1 MEFYK
6 RVLKLH
12 HFRNLGR
19 KSPTELLLNSSFE
32 KHGGLVILVG
42 ENNVGKSNV
51 LEALTIFNDADI
63 KLCSEEDYFKNH
75 KKDTLLSLE
84 EETIL
89 DRKITGFS
97 CVDLKIQTKEVNKG
111 LKELSKTLISYPF
124 EKHVEALG
132 EQCNNSVYIP
142 TNNNDY
148 SKICTLVSNFINLIT
163 SYNSLG
169 LFLHFYKEKL
179 KLSEFVTE
187 YANATNNL
195 FFKELIKHV
204 SGNSEWIKN
213 FCQCIKEI
221 IKHNTPDKKYNT
233 DEFFVMRQHKQNQL
247 AKIYSCFK
255 KLSEGEIKPKD
266 VEYILKKLEELDK
279 IFKTTDFTKFTP
291 KTEALLN
298 EQSQEKLSEFVKE
311 MIEKIDEKYPI
322 NENFKQQ
329 FRTFRL
335 NIGNLKKE
343 IKNSLKNLDKI
354 GEDFER
360 KKERLI
366 REIENDC
373 KNQKVLKFNYDVL
386 LDNIQQICK
395 NYIASHAV
403 NDVSKDIKS
412 MMCQLYLKKID
423 LLVNSEIEQY
433 RYNDFLE
440 SARKFLWEDI
450 KTLDEKSGV
459 HLFPK
464 NIGEIKDK
472 FETNKEKFKQSKN
485 YSEFAEYCRECN
497 PYTAF
502 QNLKNKVQFPLSGGL
517 SYKSYKLVPTMKE
530 YKEPKI
536 TDNDFKAVLFT
547 CIDYSS
553 LSEFDQWDWFFRNSL
568 FRKMD
573 FHPNA
578 IWNFFGSILKDGQAL
593 QIIMFD
599 KNNDLVIYD
608 SEKSFNIPKKYLQE
622 IDQELLKEIRQ
633 SKHLFPIEVKR
644 KYNNN
649 VCQFEFFK
657 KDTSHLLFKV
667 NFTEILENL
676 AEILEYNM
684 QLKIDSLITK
694 EFNKLLAIAE
704 DSSQNSYQLKIHVR
718 HNNKFYDY
726 SKKSTAYE
734 IKLEIH
740 DCRKSHDHNEPI
752 ILSQQSTGFQWAFNF
767 MFGFLYNVGS
777 DFSFNKNIIYVM
789 DEPATHLSVP
799 ARKEFRRFLKE
810 YAHKNHVTFVLATH
824 DPFLVDT
831 DHLDEIRIVEK
842 ETEGSVIKNH
852 FNYPLNNAGK
862 DSDALD
868 KIKRSLG
875 VGQHVFHNPQKH
887 RIIFVEGIT
896 DYCYLSAFKLYF
908 NEREYKDNP
917 IPFTFLPISG
927 LKNNPNDME
936 ETIKKL
942 CKLDNHPIVL
952 TDDDRK
958 CVFNQKATSERFK
971 KANEEMHDPIRIL
984 QLSKCDE
991 NFKQIEDCFSANDRK
1006 KYAKNK
1012 QMELAM
1018 AFKTRLLYG
1027 EKDDVVS
1034 EETKKNFLKL
1044 FEWIKKECNNP
1055 TIKKEYI
1062 KFDYNTPRIII
1073 ERILM
1078 FKKMCLSLIAIS
1090 GVCVGAKDL
1099 DFKLDYRATGG
1110 KLMGKMTDS
1119 SLLSIT
1125 SMNDEPVVIKNLIVN
1140 RGNSCEATKKVEP
1153 KLGDKFKKEKLFDHE
1168 LKYSQQIF
1176 YRLDCKPNQ
1185 LLEVKIITDKGEYY
1199 HKFSK

>member
-1 MEFYK
+1 M
-6 RVLKLH
+6 R
-12 HFRNLGR
+12 G
-19 KSPTELLLNSSFE
+19 FE
-32 KHGGLVILVG
+32 DP
-42 ENNVGKSNV
+42 N
-51 LEALTIFNDADI
+51 
-63 KLCSEEDYFKNH
+63 
-75 KKDTLLSLE
+75 
-84 EETIL
+84 
-89 DRKITGFS
+89 
-97 CVDLKIQTKEVNKG
+97 
-111 LKELSKTLISYPF
+111 LKELSKILISYPF
-124 EKHVEALG
+124 
-132 EQCNNSVYIP
+132 SVF
-142 TNNNDY
+142 
-148 SKICTLVSNFINLIT
+148 VGGFINLIM
-163 SYNSLG
+163 SYGILDS
-169 LFLHFYKEKL
+169 FLKFYKEKL
-179 KLSEFVTE
+179 KLGAFTTRQ
-187 YANATNNL
+187 ADNL
-195 FFKELIKHV
+195 LFKELIKHV

-233 DEFFVMRQHKQNQL
+233 DEFFVMGQHKQNQL
-247 AKIYSCFK
+247 AKIYSYFK
-255 KLSEGEIKPKD
+255 KLSEGEIKPQNED
-266 VEYILKKLEELDK
+266 ILKKLKSLDE
-279 IFKTTDFTKFTP
+279 IFKTTDFTRFTP
-291 KTEALLN
+291 KTEI
-298 EQSQEKLSEFVKE
+298 KDITKE
-311 MIEKIDEKYPI
+311 IDEKYPI

-329 FRTFRL
+329 FRTFRS
-335 NIGNLKKE
+335 NIISLKKE

-354 GEDFER
+354 REGFKL
-360 KKERLI
+360 KKESWI
-366 REIENDC
+366 KEIGNDC
-373 KNQKVLKFNYDVL
+373 KNQKTLEFNYDVL
-386 LDNIQQICK
+386 LDNIQQTCK
-395 NYIASHAV
+395 KYIASHAV

-412 MMCQLYLKKID
+412 MMCQFYLEKMELLSNSKIRRYQYDD
-423 LLVNSEIEQY
+423 LLK
-433 RYNDFLE
+433 
-440 SARKFLWEDI
+440 SARISLWESI
-450 KTLDEKSGV
+450 KILDNESGTP
-459 HLFPK
+459 LFPK
-464 NIGEIKDK
+464 NIDEIKDK
-472 FETNKEKFKQSKN
+472 FEINKKKLKQSKN
-485 YSEFAEYCRECN
+485 VSEFAEYCRECN

-502 QNLKNKVQFPLSGGL
+502 QNLRNKVQFPLSGGL

-553 LSEFDQWDWFFRNSL
+553 PSEFDQWDWFFRNSL

-593 QIIMFD
+593 QIMFD
-599 KNNDLVIYD
+599 KNNNLEIY
-608 SEKSFNIPKKYLQE
+608 SIYNKSFVIPKKYLQE
-622 IDQELLKEIRQ
+622 IDQESLKEIRQ
-633 SKHLFPIEVKR
+633 SEFPFNIEAKGECD
-644 KYNNN
+644 NN
-649 VCQFEFFK
+649 VCQLEFFNNK
-657 KDTSHLLFKV
+657 SSLLFKV
-667 NFTEILENL
+667 NFTKILENL

-684 QLKIDSLITK
+684 QLKIDSSIAK
-694 EFNKLLAIAE
+694 EFNELLAIDQ
-704 DSSQNSYQLKIHVR
+704 DSPQDSPQDSYQLKIHVR
-718 HNNKFYDY
+718 HNNKLSEDKEY
-726 SKKSTAYE
+726 TEYE
-734 IKLEIH
+734 IKLEVY
-740 DCRKSHDHNEPI
+740 DCRKSHDQNEPI

-777 DFSFNKNIIYVM
+777 NFSFNHNIIYVM

-799 ARKEFRRFLKE
+799 ARKEFRKFLKE
-810 YAHKNHVTFVLATH
+810 YAHKNHVTFVVATH

-852 FNYPLNNAGK
+852 FNYPLNNASK

-875 VGQHVFHNPQKH
+875 VGQHVFHNPKKH
-887 RIIFVEGIT
+887 QIIFVEGIT
-896 DYCYLSAFKLYF
+896 DYCYLSAFKLYLYYKEF
-908 NEREYKDNP
+908 KDNP

-927 LKNNPNDME
+927 LKNNPNEMK
-936 ETIKKL
+936 ETIQKL
-942 CKLDNHPIVL
+942 CELDNNPIVL

-958 CVFNQKATSERFK
+958 CDSDQKATSEQFK
-971 KANEEMHDPIRIL
+971 RANEEMHDPIKIL

-1012 QMELAM
+1012 RMELAM
-1018 AFKTRLLYG
+1018 AFKTRLLYSG
-1027 EKDDVVS
+1027 KDDVVS

-1078 FKKMCLSLIAIS
+1078 FKKMCLSLLMIS

-1199 HKFSK
+1199 HKFSQ

>member
-12 HFRNLGR
+12 PFRNLGR

-32 KHGGLVILVG
+32 NKHGGLVVLVG

-51 LEALTIFNDADI
+51 LEALTIFNDADV
-63 KLCSEEDYFKNH
+63 KLCSENDCFKAH
-75 KKDTLLSLE
+75 EKDSLLSLE
-84 EETIL
+84 EETSL
-89 DRKITGFS
+89 DHKITDFS
-97 CVDLKIQTKEVNKG
+97 CVDLKIQSKEVNKG

-132 EQCNNSVYIP
+132 EQCSNSVYIP

-148 SKICTLVSNFINLIT
+148 SNICTLVSDFINLIT

-169 LFLHFYKEKL
+169 LFLDFYKEKL
-179 KLSEFVTE
+179 KLSELVTE

-221 IKHNTPDKKYNT
+221 IKRNTPDKKYNT
-233 DEFFVMRQHKQNQL
+233 DEFFVMGQHKQNQL
-247 AKIYSCFK
+247 AKIYSYFK
-255 KLSEGEIKPKD
+255 KLSEGEIKPQNED
-266 VEYILKKLEELDK
+266 ILKKLKSLDE

-291 KTEALLN
+291 ETE
-298 EQSQEKLSEFVKE
+298 VKDIIKE
-311 MIEKIDEKYPI
+311 IDEKYPI
-322 NENFKQQ
+322 SENFKQQ
-329 FRTFRL
+329 FRTFRSS
-335 NIGNLKKE
+335 IGNLKKK
-343 IKNSLKNLDKI
+343 IKNSLKYLEKTR
-354 GEDFER
+354 EDFER
-360 KKERLI
+360 KKESWI
-366 REIENDC
+366 KEIGNDC
-373 KNQKVLKFNYDVL
+373 KNQKTLEFDYDVL

-395 NYIASHAV
+395 NYIASHVV
-403 NDVSKDIKS
+403 NDASKDMKS
-412 MMCQLYLKKID
+412 MMCQLYLEKMELLSNSKIRRYQYDD
-423 LLVNSEIEQY
+423 LLK
-433 RYNDFLE
+433 
-440 SARKFLWEDI
+440 SAKKSLWESI
-450 KTLDEKSGV
+450 KILDNESGV

-472 FETNKEKFKQSKN
+472 FEANKEKVKQSKN

-553 LSEFDQWDWFFRNSL
+553 PSEFDQWDWFFRNSL

-608 SEKSFNIPKKYLQE
+608 SEKSFNIPEKYLQE

-667 NFTEILENL
+667 NFTEILENI

-684 QLKIDSLITK
+684 QLKINSLITK
-694 EFNKLLAIAE
+694 EFNELLAIAE
-704 DSSQNSYQLKIHVR
+704 DSPQDSYQLKIHVR

-726 SKKSTAYE
+726 SKEYTAYE

-740 DCRKSHDHNEPI
+740 DCRKSDNQNEPI

-767 MFGFLYNVGS
+767 MFGFLYNWGS
-777 DFSFNKNIIYVM
+777 HFSLNKNIIYVM

-842 ETEGSVIKNH
+842 ETEGSAIKNS
-852 FNYPLNNAGK
+852 FNYPLNNASK
-862 DSDALD
+862 NSDALYQ
-868 KIKRSLG
+868 IKRSLG

-887 RIIFVEGIT
+887 RIIFIEGIT
-896 DYCYLSAFKLYF
+896 DYCYLSTFKLYF
-908 NEREYKDNP
+908 NEREFKDNP

-927 LKNNPNDME
+927 LKNNPNEMK
-936 ETIKKL
+936 ETIQKL
-942 CKLDNHPIVL
+942 CELDNNPIVL

-958 CVFNQKATSERFK
+958 CDSDQKAKSEEFK
-971 KANEEMHDPIRIL
+971 KANEEMHDPITIL

-991 NFKQIEDCFSANDRK
+991 NFKQIEDCFSENDRK
-1006 KYAKNK
+1006 EYAKNK
-1012 QMELAM
+1012 CKELAM

-1027 EKDDVVS
+1027 GEDAVEKQ
-1034 EETKKNFLKL
+1034 TKRNFLKL
-1044 FEWIKKECNNP
+1044 FKWV
-1055 TIKKEYI
+1055 
-1062 KFDYNTPRIII
+1062 
-1073 ERILM
+1073 
-1078 FKKMCLSLIAIS
+1078 AW
-1090 GVCVGAKDL
+1090 
-1099 DFKLDYRATGG
+1099 ATN
-1110 KLMGKMTDS
+1110 L
-1119 SLLSIT
+1119 
-1125 SMNDEPVVIKNLIVN
+1125 IKN
-1140 RGNSCEATKKVEP
+1140 
-1153 KLGDKFKKEKLFDHE
+1153 
-1168 LKYSQQIF
+1168 
-1176 YRLDCKPNQ
+1176 
-1185 LLEVKIITDKGEYY
+1185 
-1199 HKFSK
+1199 

>member
-19 KSPTELLLNSSFE
+19 KSPAELLLNSSFDE
-32 KHGGLVILVG
+32 KHGGLMVLVG

-51 LEALTIFNDADI
+51 LEALTIFNDADV
-63 KLCSEEDYFKNH
+63 KLCSENDCFKAH
-75 KKDTLLSLE
+75 EKDSLLSLE

-89 DRKITGFS
+89 DHKITGFS
-97 CVDLKIQTKEVNKG
+97 CVDLRIQSKEISCN

-132 EQCNNSVYIP
+132 EQCSNFVSIP
-142 TNNNDY
+142 INNDDY
-148 SKICTLVSNFINLIT
+148 SNICTFVSDFINLIT

-169 LFLHFYKEKL
+169 LFLDFYKEKL
-179 KLSEFVTE
+179 KLSELVTE

-195 FFKELIKHV
+195 LFKELIKHV
-204 SGNSEWIKN
+204 SGNSEWIKT

-221 IKHNTPDKKYNT
+221 IKRNTPDKKYNT
-233 DEFFVMRQHKQNQL
+233 DEFFVMGQHKQNQL
-247 AKIYSCFK
+247 AKIYSYFK
-255 KLSEGEIKPKD
+255 KLSEGEIKTQNED
-266 VEYILKKLEELDK
+266 ILKKLKSLDE

-291 KTEALLN
+291 ETE
-298 EQSQEKLSEFVKE
+298 VKDIIKE
-311 MIEKIDEKYPI
+311 IDEKYPI

-329 FRTFRL
+329 FRTFRS
-335 NIGNLKKE
+335 NIISLKKR
-343 IKNSLKNLDKI
+343 IKNSLKYLEKTR
-354 GEDFER
+354 EDFER
-360 KKERLI
+360 KKELLI
-366 REIENDC
+366 RKIENDC
-373 KNQKVLKFNYDVL
+373 KNQKTLEFDYDVL
-386 LDNIQQICK
+386 LDYIQQICK
-395 NYIASHAV
+395 KYIASHVV
-403 NDVSKDIKS
+403 NDASKDIKS
-412 MMCQLYLKKID
+412 MMCQFYLEKMELLSNSKIRRYQYDD
-423 LLVNSEIEQY
+423 LLK
-433 RYNDFLE
+433 
-440 SARKFLWEDI
+440 SARKSLWESI
-450 KTLDEKSGV
+450 KILDNESGAR
-459 HLFPK
+459 LFPK
-464 NIGEIKDK
+464 NLKEIKEK
-472 FETNKEKFKQSKN
+472 FENNKEKFKQSRN

-502 QNLKNKVQFPLSGGL
+502 QNLRNKVQFPLSGGL

-553 LSEFDQWDWFFRNSL
+553 PSEFDQWDWFFRNSL
-568 FRKMD
+568 FRKMG
-573 FHPNA
+573 FHPNI

-593 QIIMFD
+593 QIMFD
-599 KNNDLVIYD
+599 KNNNLEIY
-608 SEKSFNIPKKYLQE
+608 SIYNKSFVIPKKYLQE
-622 IDQELLKEIRQ
+622 IDQESLKEIRQ
-633 SKHLFPIEVKR
+633 SEFPFNIEAKGECD
-644 KYNNN
+644 NN
-649 VCQFEFFK
+649 VCQLEFFNNK
-657 KDTSHLLFKV
+657 SSLLFKV
-667 NFTEILENL
+667 NFTKILENL

-694 EFNKLLAIAE
+694 ESNKLLAIAE
-704 DSSQNSYQLKIHVR
+704 DSSQDSYQLKIRVR

-726 SKKSTAYE
+726 SKEYTAYE

-740 DCRKSHDHNEPI
+740 DCRKSDNQNEPI

-767 MFGFLYNVGS
+767 MFGFLYNWGS
-777 DFSFNKNIIYVM
+777 HFSLNKNIIYVM

-799 ARKEFRRFLKE
+799 ARKEFRKFLKE

-908 NEREYKDNP
+908 NEREYKDNH
-917 IPFTFLPISG
+917 IHFTFLPISG

-936 ETIKKL
+936 ETIQKL
-942 CKLDNHPIVL
+942 CELDNNPIVL

-958 CVFNQKATSERFK
+958 CDSDQNATSERFK
-971 KANEEMHDPIRIL
+971 NANEEMHDPITIL

-1027 EKDDVVS
+1027 GKDDVVS

-1044 FEWIKKECNNP
+1044 FEWIK
-1055 TIKKEYI
+1055 
-1062 KFDYNTPRIII
+1062 
-1073 ERILM
+1073 ERV
-1078 FKKMCLSLIAIS
+1078 KQP
-1090 GVCVGAKDL
+1090 
-1099 DFKLDYRATGG
+1099 
-1110 KLMGKMTDS
+1110 
-1119 SLLSIT
+1119 
-1125 SMNDEPVVIKNLIVN
+1125 ND
-1140 RGNSCEATKKVEP
+1140 
-1153 KLGDKFKKEKLFDHE
+1153 
-1168 LKYSQQIF
+1168 
-1176 YRLDCKPNQ
+1176 
-1185 LLEVKIITDKGEYY
+1185 
-1199 HKFSK
+1199 

>member
-51 LEALTIFNDADI
+51 LEALKIFNDADI
-63 KLCSEEDYFKNH
+63 KLCNEEYYFKPH
-75 KKDTLLSLE
+75 EKDSLLSLE

-89 DRKITGFS
+89 DHKITGFS
-97 CVDLKIQTKEVNKG
+97 CVDLKIQTEEIGEG

-132 EQCNNSVYIP
+132 EQCSNFVSIP
-142 TNNNDY
+142 INNDDY
-148 SKICTLVSNFINLIT
+148 SNICTFVSNFINLIT
-163 SYNSLG
+163 SYNSLES
-169 LFLHFYKEKL
+169 FLHFYKEKL
-179 KLSEFVTE
+179 KLSELVTE

-195 FFKELIKHV
+195 LFKELIKHV

-221 IKHNTPDKKYNT
+221 IKCNTPDKKYNT
-233 DEFFVMRQHKQNQL
+233 DEFFVMGQHKQNQL
-247 AKIYSCFK
+247 AKIYSYFK
-255 KLSEGEIKPKD
+255 KLSEGEIKPQNED
-266 VEYILKKLEELDK
+266 ILKKLKSLDE

-291 KTEALLN
+291 ETE
-298 EQSQEKLSEFVKE
+298 VKDIIKE
-311 MIEKIDEKYPI
+311 IDEKYPI

-335 NIGNLKKE
+335 NIGNLKKK
-343 IKNSLKNLDKI
+343 IKNSLKYLEKTREN
-354 GEDFER
+354 FER

-395 NYIASHAV
+395 KYITSHV
-403 NDVSKDIKS
+403 VSDESKDMKY
-412 MMCQLYLKKID
+412 MMCQFYLEKMELLSNSKIRRYQYDD
-423 LLVNSEIEQY
+423 LLK
-433 RYNDFLE
+433 
-440 SARKFLWEDI
+440 SAEKSLWESI

-472 FETNKEKFKQSKN
+472 FETNKEKVKQSKN
-485 YSEFAEYCRECN
+485 VSEFAEYCRECN

-502 QNLKNKVQFPLSGGL
+502 QNLRNKVQFPLSGGL
-517 SYKSYKLVPTMKE
+517 SYKSYKLVPIMKK

-553 LSEFDQWDWFFRNSL
+553 PSEFDQWDWFFRNSL
-568 FRKMD
+568 FRKID
-573 FHPNA
+573 FNPYN
-578 IWNFFGSILKDGQAL
+578 IW
-593 QIIMFD
+593 
-599 KNNDLVIYD
+599 KNLNLDD
-608 SEKSFNIPKKYLQE
+608 
-622 IDQELLKEIRQ
+622 
-633 SKHLFPIEVKR
+633 
-644 KYNNN
+644 
-649 VCQFEFFK
+649 K
-657 KDTSHLLFKV
+657 KDF
-667 NFTEILENL
+667 

-704 DSSQNSYQLKIHVR
+704 DSSQDSYQLKIHVR

-740 DCRKSHDHNEPI
+740 DCRRSDNQKPI
-752 ILSQQSTGFQWAFNF
+752 ILSEQSTGFQWAFNF

-777 DFSFNKNIIYVM
+777 NFSFNKNIIYVM

-799 ARKEFRRFLKE
+799 ARKEFRKFLKE

-842 ETEGSVIKNH
+842 ETEGSAIKNH

-862 DSDALD
+862 DSDALYQ
-868 KIKRSLG
+868 IKRSLG
-875 VGQHVFHNPQKH
+875 VGQHAFHNPQKH

-908 NEREYKDNP
+908 NEREFKDNP

-927 LKNNPNDME
+927 LKNNPNEMK
-936 ETIKKL
+936 ETIQKL
-942 CKLDNHPIVL
+942 CELDNNPIVL

-971 KANEEMHDPIRIL
+971 KANEDFGNPITIL
-984 QLSKCDE
+984 QLSKCDRH
-991 NFKQIEDCFSANDRK
+991 FKQIEDCFSANDRN

-1012 QMELAM
+1012 RMELAM
-1018 AFKTRLLYG
+1018 AFKTRLLYSG
-1027 EKDDVVS
+1027 KDDVMS
-1034 EETKKNFLKL
+1034 EETKENFKKL

-1055 TIKKEYI
+1055 TIKKGYI
-1062 KFDYNTPRIII
+1062 KFDYNTPQ
-1073 ERILM
+1073 IL
-1078 FKKMCLSLIAIS
+1078 
-1090 GVCVGAKDL
+1090 
-1099 DFKLDYRATGG
+1099 
-1110 KLMGKMTDS
+1110 
-1119 SLLSIT
+1119 LL
-1125 SMNDEPVVIKNLIVN
+1125 
-1140 RGNSCEATKKVEP
+1140 
-1153 KLGDKFKKEKLFDHE
+1153 
-1168 LKYSQQIF
+1168 
-1176 YRLDCKPNQ
+1176 
-1185 LLEVKIITDKGEYY
+1185 KG
-1199 HKFSK
+1199 F

>member
-12 HFRNLGR
+12 QFRNLGR
-19 KSPTELLLNSSFE
+19 NLPTKLLLNSSFE
-32 KHGGLVILVG
+32 KHGGLVVLVG

-63 KLCSEEDYFKNH
+63 KLCSENDYFKAH
-75 KKDTLLSLE
+75 ESEDTVLNLE

-89 DRKITGFS
+89 DHKITGFS
-97 CVDLKIQTKEVNKG
+97 CVDLRIQSKEISCN

-124 EKHVEALG
+124 EKHVEALV
-132 EQCNNSVYIP
+132 EQCSNSVYIP

-148 SKICTLVSNFINLIT
+148 SNICTLVSNFINLIT

-179 KLSEFVTE
+179 KLSELVTE

-195 FFKELIKHV
+195 FFKESIKHV

-221 IKHNTPDKKYNT
+221 IKRNTPDKKYNT

-291 KTEALLN
+291 KTE
-298 EQSQEKLSEFVKE
+298 VKDIIKE
-311 MIEKIDEKYPI
+311 IDEKYPI
-322 NENFKQQ
+322 SENFKQQ
-329 FRTFRL
+329 FRTFRSS
-335 NIGNLKKE
+335 IGNLKKK
-343 IKNSLKNLDKI
+343 IKNSLKYLEKTR
-354 GEDFER
+354 EDFER

-553 LSEFDQWDWFFRNSL
+553 PSEFDQSDWFFRNSL

-622 IDQELLKEIRQ
+622 IDQESLKEIRQ

-694 EFNKLLAIAE
+694 EFNKFLAIAE
-704 DSSQNSYQLKIHVR
+704 DSPQDSYQLKIRVR

-726 SKKSTAYE
+726 SKESTAYE
-734 IKLEIH
+734 VKLEIH
-740 DCRKSHDHNEPI
+740 DCRKSDNQNEPI

-777 DFSFNKNIIYVM
+777 HFSLNKNIIYVM
-789 DEPATHLSVP
+789 DELATHLSVP
-799 ARKEFRRFLKE
+799 ARKEFRKFLKE

-831 DHLDEIRIVEK
+831 DHLDEIRIVEIAEK
-842 ETEGSVIKNH
+842 EGSMIKNH
-852 FNYPLNNAGK
+852 FNYPLNNASK

-908 NEREYKDNP
+908 NKHNPQFKDNP

-927 LKNNPNDME
+927 LKNNPNKMK

-942 CKLDNHPIVL
+942 CELDNNPIVL

-958 CVFNQKATSERFK
+958 CVFNQNATSERFK
-971 KANEEMHDPIRIL
+971 RANEDLSNPITIL
-984 QLSKCDE
+984 QLSDCDRH
-991 NFKQIEDCFSANDRK
+991 FKQIEDCFSANDRK

-1012 QMELAM
+1012 RMELAM

-1027 EKDDVVS
+1027 GKDAVEKQ
-1034 EETKKNFLKL
+1034 TKRNFLKL
-1044 FEWIKKECNNP
+1044 FKWV
-1055 TIKKEYI
+1055 
-1062 KFDYNTPRIII
+1062 
-1073 ERILM
+1073 
-1078 FKKMCLSLIAIS
+1078 AW
-1090 GVCVGAKDL
+1090 
-1099 DFKLDYRATGG
+1099 ATN
-1110 KLMGKMTDS
+1110 L
-1119 SLLSIT
+1119 
-1125 SMNDEPVVIKNLIVN
+1125 IKN
-1140 RGNSCEATKKVEP
+1140 
-1153 KLGDKFKKEKLFDHE
+1153 
-1168 LKYSQQIF
+1168 
-1176 YRLDCKPNQ
+1176 
-1185 LLEVKIITDKGEYY
+1185 
-1199 HKFSK
+1199 

>member
-19 KSPTELLLNSSFE
+19 KSPTKLLLNSSFE
-32 KHGGLVILVG
+32 KHGGLVVLVG

-51 LEALTIFNDADI
+51 LEALKIFNDADV
-63 KLCSEEDYFKNH
+63 KLCSEEDYFKDH
-75 KKDTLLSLE
+75 EKGSLLRLE

-89 DRKITGFS
+89 DYKITGFS
-97 CVDLKIQTKEVNKG
+97 CVDLKIQTEKIGKG

-132 EQCNNSVYIP
+132 EQCSNIVFIP
-142 TNNNDY
+142 SNNNDY
-148 SKICTLVSNFINLIT
+148 SNICTFVSNFTNFIV
-163 SYNSLG
+163 SYDQLKP
-169 LFLHFYKEKL
+169 FLRFYKEKL
-179 KLSEFVTE
+179 KLSELVTE

-195 FFKELIKHV
+195 LFKELVKHL
-204 SGNSEWIKN
+204 SGSSEWIKT

-221 IKHNTPDKKYNT
+221 IKCNTPDKKYNT
-233 DEFFVMRQHKQNQL
+233 DEFFVMGQHKQNQL
-247 AKIYSCFK
+247 AKIYSYFK
-255 KLSEGEIKPKD
+255 KLSEGEIKPQNED
-266 VEYILKKLEELDK
+266 ILKKLKNLDE

-291 KTEALLN
+291 ETE
-298 EQSQEKLSEFVKE
+298 VKDIIKE
-311 MIEKIDEKYPI
+311 IDEKYPI

-335 NIGNLKKE
+335 NIGNLKKK
-343 IKNSLKNLDKI
+343 IKNSLKYLEKTR
-354 GEDFER
+354 EDFER

-485 YSEFAEYCRECN
+485 YFEFAEYCRECN

-502 QNLKNKVQFPLSGGL
+502 QNLRNKVQFPLSGGL
-517 SYKSYKLVPTMKE
+517 SYKSYKLVPIMKE

-553 LSEFDQWDWFFRNSL
+553 PSEFDQWDWFFRNSL

-608 SEKSFNIPKKYLQE
+608 SEKSFNIPEKYLQE
-622 IDQELLKEIRQ
+622 IDQESLKEIRQ

-694 EFNKLLAIAE
+694 EFNRLLAIAE
-704 DSSQNSYQLKIHVR
+704 DSPQDSYQLKIHVR
-718 HNNKFYDY
+718 HNNKLSEEKEY
-726 SKKSTAYE
+726 TAYE
-734 IKLEIH
+734 IKLEVY

-842 ETEGSVIKNH
+842 ETEGSAIKNS

-896 DYCYLSAFKLYF
+896 DYCYLSAFKLYLYYK
-908 NEREYKDNP
+908 EYKDNP

-927 LKNNPNDME
+927 LKNNPNDMK

-942 CKLDNHPIVL
+942 CELDNHPIVL

-958 CVFNQKATSERFK
+958 CDSDQKAKSEEFK
-971 KANEEMHDPIRIL
+971 KANEEMHDPITIL
-984 QLSKCDE
+984 QLSDCDRH
-991 NFKQIEDCFSANDRK
+991 FKQIEDCFSANDRK

-1027 EKDDVVS
+1027 GKDDVMS
-1034 EETKKNFLKL
+1034 EETKENFKKL

-1062 KFDYNTPRIII
+1062 KFDYNTPQ
-1073 ERILM
+1073 IL
-1078 FKKMCLSLIAIS
+1078 
-1090 GVCVGAKDL
+1090 
-1099 DFKLDYRATGG
+1099 
-1110 KLMGKMTDS
+1110 
-1119 SLLSIT
+1119 
-1125 SMNDEPVVIKNLIVN
+1125 
-1140 RGNSCEATKKVEP
+1140 
-1153 KLGDKFKKEKLFDHE
+1153 
-1168 LKYSQQIF
+1168 
-1176 YRLDCKPNQ
+1176 
-1185 LLEVKIITDKGEYY
+1185 
-1199 HKFSK
+1199 

>member
-12 HFRNLGR
+12 QFRNLGR
-19 KSPTELLLNSSFE
+19 KSPAELLLNSSFE
-32 KHGGLVILVG
+32 KHGGLVVLVG

-51 LEALTIFNDADI
+51 LEALTIFNDADV
-63 KLCSEEDYFKNH
+63 KLCSEEDYFKPH
-75 KKDTLLSLE
+75 EKDSLLSLE
-84 EETIL
+84 EEAIL
-89 DRKITGFS
+89 DHKITGFS
-97 CVDLKIQTKEVNKG
+97 CVDLKIQSKEVNKG

-124 EKHVEALG
+124 EKHVKALG
-132 EQCNNSVYIP
+132 EQCNNIVSIP
-142 TNNNDY
+142 INNDDY
-148 SKICTLVSNFINLIT
+148 SNICTLVSDFINLIT
-163 SYNSLG
+163 SYNSLES
-169 LFLHFYKEKL
+169 FLHFYKEKL
-179 KLSEFVTE
+179 KLSELVTK
-187 YANATNNL
+187 YADATNNL
-195 FFKELIKHV
+195 LFKELIKHV

-221 IKHNTPDKKYNT
+221 KKCNTPNKKYNS
-233 DEFFVMRQHKQNQL
+233 DEFFVMGQHKQNQL
-247 AKIYSCFK
+247 SKIYSHFK
-255 KLSEGEIKPKD
+255 KLSASEVKPQNED
-266 VEYILKKLEELDK
+266 ILKKLKSLDE

-291 KTEALLN
+291 ETE
-298 EQSQEKLSEFVKE
+298 VKDIIKE
-311 MIEKIDEKYPI
+311 IDEKYPI

-335 NIGNLKKE
+335 NIGNLKKK
-343 IKNSLKNLDKI
+343 IKNSLKYLEKTR
-354 GEDFER
+354 EDFKL
-360 KKERLI
+360 KKESWI
-366 REIENDC
+366 KEIGNDC

-395 NYIASHAV
+395 KYIASHAV
-403 NDVSKDIKS
+403 NDASKDIKP
-412 MMCQLYLKKID
+412 MMCQFYLKQID
-423 LLVNSEIEQY
+423 LLSNSEIVRHKY
-433 RYNDFLE
+433 SIFYE
-440 SARKFLWEDI
+440 SARKSLWESI
-450 KTLDEKSGV
+450 KTLDNESGI

-472 FETNKEKFKQSKN
+472 FEVNKEKFKQSKN
-485 YSEFAEYCRECN
+485 VSEFAEYCRECN

-502 QNLKNKVQFPLSGGL
+502 QNLKNKVQLPLSGGL

-536 TDNDFKAVLFT
+536 TDNDLKTALF
-547 CIDYSS
+547 ILFDYSPS
-553 LSEFDQWDWFFRNSL
+553 SEFNQSDFFRNSL
-568 FRKMD
+568 FRKTS
-573 FHPNA
+573 FYPNE
-578 IWNFFGSILKDGQAL
+578 IWNFFGRILNDGQAL
-593 QIIMFD
+593 EIIMFD
-599 KNNDLVIYD
+599 KNNDLVIYN

-622 IDQELLKEIRQ
+622 RDQKEIKR
-633 SKHLFPIEVKR
+633 SEYLSTEVKGEC
-644 KYNNN
+644 NNN

-667 NFTEILENL
+667 NFTEILENI

-684 QLKIDSLITK
+684 QLKIDSSITK

-704 DSSQNSYQLKIHVR
+704 DERQDSYQLKIRVR

-740 DCRKSHDHNEPI
+740 DYRKSHEQNEPI

-777 DFSFNKNIIYVM
+777 HFSLNKNIIYVM

-799 ARKEFRRFLKE
+799 ARKEFRKFLKE
-810 YAHKNHVTFVLATH
+810 YAHKNHVSFVLATH

-852 FNYPLNNAGK
+852 FNYPLKNAGK

-875 VGQHVFHNPQKH
+875 VGQHVFHNPQKY

-908 NEREYKDNP
+908 NERYKEYKDNP

-927 LKNNPNDME
+927 IKNNPNAME
-936 ETIKKL
+936 ETIQKL
-942 CKLDNHPIVL
+942 CELDNNPIVL

-958 CVFNQKATSERFK
+958 CVFNQQATSERFK
-971 KANEEMHDPIRIL
+971 RANEEMHDPITIL
-984 QLSKCDE
+984 QLSDCDRH
-991 NFKQIEDCFSANDRK
+991 FKQIEDCFSANDRK

-1012 QMELAM
+1012 RMELAM

-1027 EKDDVVS
+1027 GKDAVEKQ
-1034 EETKKNFLKL
+1034 TKRNFLKL
-1044 FEWIKKECNNP
+1044 FKWI
-1055 TIKKEYI
+1055 
-1062 KFDYNTPRIII
+1062 
-1073 ERILM
+1073 
-1078 FKKMCLSLIAIS
+1078 AW
-1090 GVCVGAKDL
+1090 
-1099 DFKLDYRATGG
+1099 ATN
-1110 KLMGKMTDS
+1110 L
-1119 SLLSIT
+1119 
-1125 SMNDEPVVIKNLIVN
+1125 IKN
-1140 RGNSCEATKKVEP
+1140 
-1153 KLGDKFKKEKLFDHE
+1153 
-1168 LKYSQQIF
+1168 
-1176 YRLDCKPNQ
+1176 
-1185 LLEVKIITDKGEYY
+1185 
-1199 HKFSK
+1199 

>member
-12 HFRNLGR
+12 YFRNLGR
-19 KSPTELLLNSSFE
+19 KSPTKLLLNSSFDE
-32 KHGGLVILVG
+32 KHGELVILVG

-51 LEALTIFNDADI
+51 LEALKAFNDTDI
-63 KLCSEEDYFKNH
+63 KLCNENDCFKAHESE
-75 KKDTLLSLE
+75 DTVLNLE
-84 EETIL
+84 EETIRNNETI
-89 DRKITGFS
+89 DFS
-97 CVDLKIQTKEVNKG
+97 CVDLKIQSKEVNKG

-124 EKHVEALG
+124 EKHVEALS
-132 EQCNNSVYIP
+132 EQCSNSVYIP

-148 SKICTLVSNFINLIT
+148 SNICTLVSNFINLIT

-179 KLSEFVTE
+179 KLSELVTE
-187 YANATNNL
+187 YANTTNNL
-195 FFKELIKHV
+195 FFKELIKYV
-204 SGNSEWIKN
+204 SGNSKGIKT

-233 DEFFVMRQHKQNQL
+233 DEFFVMGQHKQNQL
-247 AKIYSCFK
+247 AKIYSYFK
-255 KLSEGEIKPKD
+255 KLSEGEIKPQNED
-266 VEYILKKLEELDK
+266 ILKKLKSLDE

-291 KTEALLN
+291 ETE
-298 EQSQEKLSEFVKE
+298 VKDIIKE
-311 MIEKIDEKYPI
+311 IDEKYPI

-335 NIGNLKKE
+335 NIGNLKKK
-343 IKNSLKNLDKI
+343 IKNSLKNLEKTR
-354 GEDFER
+354 EDFER

-366 REIENDC
+366 QEKNYC

-403 NDVSKDIKS
+403 NDASKDIKS
-412 MMCQLYLKKID
+412 MMCQFYLKQID
-423 LLVNSEIEQY
+423 LLSNSEIVRHKY
-433 RYNDFLE
+433 SIFYE
-440 SARKFLWEDI
+440 SARKSLWKNI
-450 KTLDEKSGV
+450 KTLDEKSGTR
-459 HLFPK
+459 LFPK
-464 NIGEIKDK
+464 NPKEIKEK
-472 FETNKEKFKQSKN
+472 FEDNKEKFKQSKN
-485 YSEFAEYCRECN
+485 YYEFAEYCRECS

-502 QNLKNKVQFPLSGGL
+502 QNLRNKVQFPLSGGL
-517 SYKSYKLVPTMKE
+517 SYKFDKLVPTIKE
-530 YKEPKI
+530 YKELKI
-536 TDNDFKAVLFT
+536 TDNDLKTALFT

-553 LSEFDQWDWFFRNSL
+553 PSEFDQSDWFFRNSL
-568 FRKMD
+568 FRKMG
-573 FHPNA
+573 FHPNT
-578 IWNFFGSILKDGQAL
+578 IWNFFGRILKDGQAL

-608 SEKSFNIPKKYLQE
+608 FEKSFNIPKKYLQE
-622 IDQELLKEIRQ
+622 IDQESLKEIRQ
-633 SKHLFPIEVKR
+633 SEFPFNIEAKGECD
-644 KYNNN
+644 NN

-667 NFTEILENL
+667 NFTEILENI

-704 DSSQNSYQLKIHVR
+704 DSSQDSYQLKIRVR

-726 SKKSTAYE
+726 SKKYTAYE

-789 DEPATHLSVP
+789 DEPATPLSVP

-852 FNYPLNNAGK
+852 FNYPLNNASK

-908 NEREYKDNP
+908 NEREFKDNP

-927 LKNNPNDME
+927 LKNNPNKMK
-936 ETIKKL
+936 ETIQKL
-942 CKLDNHPIVL
+942 CELDNNPIVL

-958 CVFNQKATSERFK
+958 YDSDQQATSERFK
-971 KANEEMHDPIRIL
+971 KANEDLGNPITIL
-984 QLSKCDE
+984 QLSDCDRH
-991 NFKQIEDCFSANDRK
+991 FKQIEDCFSANDRN

-1012 QMELAM
+1012 RMELAM
-1018 AFKTRLLYG
+1018 AFKTRLLYSG
-1027 EKDDVVS
+1027 KDDVVS

-1062 KFDYNTPRIII
+1062 KFDYNTPQ
-1073 ERILM
+1073 IL
-1078 FKKMCLSLIAIS
+1078 
-1090 GVCVGAKDL
+1090 
-1099 DFKLDYRATGG
+1099 
-1110 KLMGKMTDS
+1110 
-1119 SLLSIT
+1119 
-1125 SMNDEPVVIKNLIVN
+1125 
-1140 RGNSCEATKKVEP
+1140 
-1153 KLGDKFKKEKLFDHE
+1153 
-1168 LKYSQQIF
+1168 
-1176 YRLDCKPNQ
+1176 
-1185 LLEVKIITDKGEYY
+1185 
-1199 HKFSK
+1199 

>member
-1 MEFYK
+1 M
-6 RVLKLH
+6 V
-12 HFRNLGR
+12 
-19 KSPTELLLNSSFE
+19 
-32 KHGGLVILVG
+32 LVG

-51 LEALTIFNDADI
+51 LEALKIFNDADI
-63 KLCSEEDYFKNH
+63 KLCNEEDYFKPH
-75 KKDTLLSLE
+75 EKDSLLSLE

-89 DRKITGFS
+89 DHKITGFS
-97 CVDLKIQTKEVNKG
+97 CVDLRIQSKG
-111 LKELSKTLISYPF
+111 VSEELKELSKILISYPF

-132 EQCNNSVYIP
+132 EQCSNSVYIP

-148 SKICTLVSNFINLIT
+148 SNICTFVSNFINLIT
-163 SYNSLG
+163 SYNSLES
-169 LFLHFYKEKL
+169 FLHFYKEKL
-179 KLSEFVTE
+179 KLSELVTK
-187 YANATNNL
+187 YADATNNL
-195 FFKELIKHV
+195 LFKELIKHV

-221 IKHNTPDKKYNT
+221 IKRNTPDKKYNT
-233 DEFFVMRQHKQNQL
+233 DEFFVMGQHKQNQL
-247 AKIYSCFK
+247 AKIYSYFK
-255 KLSEGEIKPKD
+255 KLSEGEIKPQNED
-266 VEYILKKLEELDK
+266 ILKKLKSLDE

-291 KTEALLN
+291 ETE
-298 EQSQEKLSEFVKE
+298 VKDIIKE
-311 MIEKIDEKYPI
+311 IDEKYPI

-335 NIGNLKKE
+335 NIGNLKKK
-343 IKNSLKNLDKI
+343 IKNSLKYLEKI
-354 GEDFER
+354 REDFER

-412 MMCQLYLKKID
+412 MMCQFYLKKID

-472 FETNKEKFKQSKN
+472 FEANKEKVKQSKN
-485 YSEFAEYCRECN
+485 YFEFAEYCRECN

-517 SYKSYKLVPTMKE
+517 SYKSYKLVPIMKE
-530 YKEPKI
+530 YKDLKI
-536 TDNDFKAVLFT
+536 TDNDLKTVLFT

-553 LSEFDQWDWFFRNSL
+553 PSEFDQSDWFFRNSL

-573 FHPNA
+573 FHPNT
-578 IWNFFGSILKDGQAL
+578 IWNFFLSILKDGQAL

-608 SEKSFNIPKKYLQE
+608 SEKSFNIPEKYLQE

-657 KDTSHLLFKV
+657 KDISHLLFKV

-684 QLKIDSLITK
+684 QLKIDSLIAK
-694 EFNKLLAIAE
+694 EFNRLLAIAE
-704 DSSQNSYQLKIHVR
+704 DSSQDSYQLKIRVR

-734 IKLEIH
+734 IKLKIH
-740 DCRKSHDHNEPI
+740 DCRKSDNQNEPI

-767 MFGFLYNVGS
+767 MFGFLYNWGS
-777 DFSFNKNIIYVM
+777 HFSLNENIIYVM
-789 DEPATHLSVP
+789 DEPATPLSVP

-842 ETEGSVIKNH
+842 ETEGSVIKNN
-852 FNYPLNNAGK
+852 FNYPLNNTSK
-862 DSDALD
+862 NSDALD

-875 VGQHVFHNPQKH
+875 VGQHVFCDPKKH

-896 DYCYLSAFKLYF
+896 DYCYLSVFKLYF
-908 NEREYKDNP
+908 NKHNPQYKDNP

-927 LKNNPNDME
+927 LKNNPNEMK
-936 ETIKKL
+936 ETIQKL
-942 CKLDNHPIVL
+942 CELDNNPIVL

-958 CVFNQKATSERFK
+958 CDFDQNATSERFK
-971 KANEEMHDPIRIL
+971 KANEEMHDPITIL

-991 NFKQIEDCFSANDRK
+991 NFKQIEDCFSANDRE

-1012 QMELAM
+1012 RKELAM
-1018 AFKTRLLYG
+1018 AFKTRLLYSG
-1027 EKDDVVS
+1027 KDDVMS
-1034 EETKKNFLKL
+1034 EETKKNFLCL
-1044 FEWIKKECNNP
+1044 FEWIKK
-1055 TIKKEYI
+1055 
-1062 KFDYNTPRIII
+1062 R
-1073 ERILM
+1073 
-1078 FKKMCLSLIAIS
+1078 
-1090 GVCVGAKDL
+1090 V
-1099 DFKLDYRATGG
+1099 
-1110 KLMGKMTDS
+1110 
-1119 SLLSIT
+1119 
-1125 SMNDEPVVIKNLIVN
+1125 
-1140 RGNSCEATKKVEP
+1140 
-1153 KLGDKFKKEKLFDHE
+1153 
-1168 LKYSQQIF
+1168 
-1176 YRLDCKPNQ
+1176 
-1185 LLEVKIITDKGEYY
+1185 
-1199 HKFSK
+1199 

>member
-1 MEFYK
+1 MELYK

-12 HFRNLGR
+12 PFRNLGR

-32 KHGGLVILVG
+32 NKHGGLVILVG

-63 KLCSEEDYFKNH
+63 KLCNEEDYFKPH
-75 KKDTLLSLE
+75 EKDSLLSLE

-89 DRKITGFS
+89 DHKITGFS
-97 CVDLKIQTKEVNKG
+97 CVDLKIQTKGVSEE
-111 LKELSKTLISYPF
+111 LKELSKILISYPF
-124 EKHVEALG
+124 EKHVEALS
-132 EQCNNSVYIP
+132 EQCSNFVYIP

-148 SKICTLVSNFINLIT
+148 SNICTLVSNFINLIT
-163 SYNSLG
+163 SYNSLES
-169 LFLHFYKEKL
+169 FLHFYKEKL
-179 KLSEFVTE
+179 KLSAFSTRQ
-187 YANATNNL
+187 ANNL

-221 IKHNTPDKKYNT
+221 IKRNTPDKKYNT
-233 DEFFVMRQHKQNQL
+233 DEFFVMGQHKQNQL
-247 AKIYSCFK
+247 AKIYSYFK
-255 KLSEGEIKPKD
+255 KLSEGEIKPQNED
-266 VEYILKKLEELDK
+266 ILKKLKSLDE

-322 NENFKQQ
+322 SENFKQQ
-329 FRTFRL
+329 FRTFRSS
-335 NIGNLKKE
+335 IGNLKKK
-343 IKNSLKNLDKI
+343 IKNSLKYLEKTR
-354 GEDFER
+354 EDFER
-360 KKERLI
+360 KKESWI
-366 REIENDC
+366 KEIGNDC
-373 KNQKVLKFNYDVL
+373 KNQKTLKFNYDVL
-386 LDNIQQICK
+386 LDNIQQICEK
-395 NYIASHAV
+395 YIASHV
-403 NDVSKDIKS
+403 VSDESKDMKS
-412 MMCQLYLKKID
+412 MMCQFYLEKMELLSNSKIRRYQYDD
-423 LLVNSEIEQY
+423 LLK
-433 RYNDFLE
+433 
-440 SARKFLWEDI
+440 SAKKSLWESI
-450 KTLDEKSGV
+450 KILDNESGV

-464 NIGEIKDK
+464 NLKEIKEK

-485 YSEFAEYCRECN
+485 YYEFAEYCRECN

-502 QNLKNKVQFPLSGGL
+502 NFHLNINNGL
-517 SYKSYKLVPTMKE
+517 SHQFEKFVPIMKE

-536 TDNDFKAVLFT
+536 TDNDLEAISTKETGLA
-547 CIDYSS
+547 SQ
-553 LSEFDQWDWFFRNSL
+553 LSGHWFFQLSL
-568 FRKMD
+568 FNKTN
-573 FHPNA
+573 FNPNK
-578 IWNFFGSILKDGQAL
+578 IWIPLEFNKRSKIK
-593 QIIMFD
+593 FD
-599 KNNDLVIYD
+599 KDLEIYFD
-608 SEKSFNIPKKYLQE
+608 SHGSFNISKKYLQE

-633 SKHLFPIEVKR
+633 SEFPFNIEAKGECD
-644 KYNNN
+644 NN

-694 EFNKLLAIAE
+694 EFNRLLAIAE
-704 DSSQNSYQLKIHVR
+704 DSPQDSYQLKIHVR

-777 DFSFNKNIIYVM
+777 HFSFNKNIIYVM
-789 DEPATHLSVP
+789 DEPATPLSVP
-799 ARKEFRRFLKE
+799 ARKEFRKFLKE
-810 YAHKNHVTFVLATH
+810 YAHKNHVTFVVATH

-852 FNYPLNNAGK
+852 FNYPLNNASK
-862 DSDALD
+862 NSDALYQ
-868 KIKRSLG
+868 IKRSLG

-908 NEREYKDNP
+908 NEYNPQFKDNP
-917 IPFTFLPISG
+917 IPFTFLPISW
-927 LKNNPNDME
+927 LKKESDEMK
-936 ETIKKL
+936 ETIQKL
-942 CKLDNHPIVL
+942 CELDNNPIVL

-958 CVFNQKATSERFK
+958 CDFDQNATSERFK

-991 NFKQIEDCFSANDRK
+991 NFKQIENCFSVNDRK

-1012 QMELAM
+1012 RKELAM
-1018 AFKTRLLYG
+1018 AFKTRLLYSG
-1027 EKDDVVS
+1027 KDAVEKQ
-1034 EETKKNFLKL
+1034 TKRNFLKL
-1044 FEWIKKECNNP
+1044 FKWI
-1055 TIKKEYI
+1055 
-1062 KFDYNTPRIII
+1062 
-1073 ERILM
+1073 
-1078 FKKMCLSLIAIS
+1078 AW
-1090 GVCVGAKDL
+1090 
-1099 DFKLDYRATGG
+1099 ATN
-1110 KLMGKMTDS
+1110 L
-1119 SLLSIT
+1119 
-1125 SMNDEPVVIKNLIVN
+1125 IKN
-1140 RGNSCEATKKVEP
+1140 
-1153 KLGDKFKKEKLFDHE
+1153 
-1168 LKYSQQIF
+1168 
-1176 YRLDCKPNQ
+1176 
-1185 LLEVKIITDKGEYY
+1185 
-1199 HKFSK
+1199 